1 MIQSMEILQLPVL
14 ELQERIDQEMTEN
27 PVLEELEQEQL
38 ELEGAEALEAAE
50 QSTQDEGEQELIVDE
65 DSNNAE
71 DFERL
76 DDLDLDS
83 LLALLPQYFDAVLQ
97 NVLFTEEADGAGE
110 RIRDFGCV
118 SGSKWRR

>member
-38 ELEGAEALEAAE
+38 ELEGAEALAAAE

-76 DDLDLDS
+76 DDLDQEIPD
-83 LLALLPQYFDAVLQ
+83 YFDELPRTC
-97 NVLFTEEADGAGE
+97 LLYTSPSP
-110 RIRDFGCV
+110 RDRG
-118 SGSKWRR
+118 